1 MNNKLV
7 INTNKKRINL
17 LKKQIENA
25 EQSILNTI
33 SIEEVD
39 EIKKD
44 ISKLIMALYF
54 TPVTIMLLISSLISI
69 TFLLETTFISIG
81 YFILLAPIQLN
92 IDKIVDRFYRK
103 QLDLRLDLETLI
115 LEKENEISELIQYNR
130 CLEIVSKENVN
141 LKHDEIINDK
151 QKTYAKKKWNI
162 YN

>member
-151 QKTYAKKKWNI
+151 QKTYAKKK
-162 YN
+162 

>member
-103 QLDLRLDLETLI
+103 QLDLRLDLEKLI